1 MQPQRL
7 STPLSE
13 ARIMELR
20 AGDNVCISG
29 VIYTARDAAH
39 QKLAELLEQGEPL
52 PFALRGQIIYYM
64 GPTPAKPG
72 RIIGSAGPTTSGRMD
87 AYTPALLARGLGAVI
102 GKGSRDAATVQAFQD
117 YKAVYLAATGGAG
130 ALLSRTIK
138 EAQLVAYAELGPE
151 AIWRLV
157 VADFPAVVVNDAY
170 GNDLYAAGR
179 RQYECRRAGGC
190 GQPPLRP

>member
-20 AGDNVCISG
+20 AGDNVRIFG

-39 QKLAELLEQGEPL
+39 KKLVELLEKDEPL
-52 PFALRGQIIYYM
+52 PFALKGQIIYYM

-87 AYTPALLARGLGAVI
+87 AYTPALLARGLRAVI
-102 GKGSRDAATVQAFQD
+102 GKGSRDATTVQAFQD
-117 YKAVYLAATGGAG
+117 YRAVYLAATGGAG
-130 ALLSRTIK
+130 ALLARTIK
-138 EAQLVAYAELGPE
+138 KAQLVAYAELGPE

-157 VADFPAVVVNDAY
+157 VADFPAVVVNDAC

-179 RQYECRRAGGC
+179 RQYA
-190 GQPPLRP
+190 L